1 MIFAAIDIGSNSVRC
16 LFCYVIEQKGKII
29 YKTRELIR
37 LPIRL
42 GDDSFLKNEI
52 SPGKTE
58 KLVSAIKAF
67 ESLMRVFEVVSYRAC
82 ATSAMR
88 NAKNGPAI
96 IKRIQEE
103 TGVLIEIIDGKTE
116 AEIILS
122 NRVEDALDANSSYLY
137 IDVGGGSA
145 ELNLISKGKVL
156 ASKSFEIGTIRFLL
170 EKVNKDEWDSFKDW
184 VKKNTSGI
192 KDLVAIG
199 SGGNINKAF
208 KICGKKDSK
217 FLSFDSIKAI
227 HENISS
233 YSIDDRITVLGLN
246 PDRADVIVPALKVYL
261 SAMKHGNIEK
271 IMVPQVGLSDGMIH
285 GLYEAHLQKIKGIS
299 SEVFPKIIS

>member
-16 LFCYVIEQKGKII
+16 LFCYVIEQKGKTI

-52 SPGKTE
+52 SASKVE
-58 KLVSAIKAF
+58 KLVNAIKAF
-67 ESLMRVFEVVSYRAC
+67 ENLMKVFEVVSYRAC

-88 NAKNGPAI
+88 NAKNKHEI
-96 IKRIQEE
+96 INRIREE
-103 TGVLIEIIDGKTE
+103 TGILIEIIDGKTE

-122 NRVEDALDANSSYLY
+122 NRVEETLDANFSYLY
-137 IDVGGGSA
+137 IDVGGGSV
-145 ELNLISKGKVL
+145 ELNLISKGKVI
-156 ASKSFEIGTIRFLL
+156 ATKSFEIGTIRFLL
-170 EKVNKDEWDSFKDW
+170 DKVNKEEWESFKDW

-199 SGGNINKAF
+199 SGGNINKTF

-217 FLSFDSIKAI
+217 FLSYETIKATF
-227 HENISS
+227 ENINS
-233 YSIDDRITVLGLN
+233 YSIEDRIAVLGLN

-261 SAMKHGNIEK
+261 SAMKHGNIDK

-285 GLYEAHLQKIKGIS
+285 GLYEAYQQKLSGKSI
-299 SEVFPKIIS
+299 ETFPKMI

>member
-42 GDDSFLKNEI
+42 GDDSFLHNEI
-52 SPGKTE
+52 SGPKIE

-67 ESLMRVFEVVSYRAC
+67 DHLMKIFEVASYRAC

-88 NAKNGPAI
+88 NAKNRNEI
-96 IKRIQEE
+96 ISRIREE
-103 TGVLIEIIDGKTE
+103 TGIIIEIIDGKTE

-122 NRVEDALDANSSYLY
+122 NRVEEALDVNCSYLY

-156 ASKSFEIGTIRFLL
+156 ATKSFEIGTIRFLL
-170 EKVNKDEWDSFKDW
+170 DKVNKDEWESFKDW

-192 KDLVAIG
+192 KNLIAIG

-217 FLSFDSIKAI
+217 FLSYDVLKAT

-233 YSIDDRITVLGLN
+233 YSIEDRISVLGLN

-261 SAMKHGNIEK
+261 SAMKHGGIDK
-271 IMVPQVGLSDGMIH
+271 IMVPQVGLSEGMIH
-285 GLYEAHLQKIKGIS
+285 GLYETYQNQQKTKIA
-299 SEVFPKIIS
+299 ENFPKF

>member
-16 LFCYVIEQKGKII
+16 LFCYVIEQKGKTI

-52 SPGKTE
+52 SASKVE
-58 KLVSAIKAF
+58 KLVNAIKAF
-67 ESLMRVFEVVSYRAC
+67 ENLMKVFEVVSYRAC

-88 NAKNGPAI
+88 NAKNKHEI
-96 IKRIQEE
+96 INRIREE
-103 TGVLIEIIDGKTE
+103 TGILIEIIDGKTE

-122 NRVEDALDANSSYLY
+122 NRVEETLDANFSYLY
-137 IDVGGGSA
+137 IDVGGGSV
-145 ELNLISKGKVL
+145 ELNLIAKGKVI
-156 ASKSFEIGTIRFLL
+156 ATKSFEIGTIRFLL
-170 EKVNKDEWDSFKDW
+170 DKVNKEEWESFKDW

-199 SGGNINKAF
+199 SGGNINKTF

-217 FLSFDSIKAI
+217 FLSYETIKATF
-227 HENISS
+227 ENINS
-233 YSIDDRITVLGLN
+233 YSIEDRITVLGLN

-261 SAMKHGNIEK
+261 SAMKHGNIDK

-285 GLYEAHLQKIKGIS
+285 GLYEAYQQKLSGKSI
-299 SEVFPKIIS
+299 EPFPKMI